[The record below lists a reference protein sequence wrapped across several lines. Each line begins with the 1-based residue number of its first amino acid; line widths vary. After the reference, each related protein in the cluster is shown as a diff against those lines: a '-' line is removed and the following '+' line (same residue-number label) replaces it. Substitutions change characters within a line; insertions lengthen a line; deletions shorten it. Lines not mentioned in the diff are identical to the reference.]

1 MATNVRSIQ
10 QKLFRSDSPSLQNT
24 SDSPKP
30 DNPLTISIPNTA
42 TPPPS
47 LPLKPG
53 KPQESNS
60 PPASNGNAS
69 GPYRDRLRQKLGSDY
84 KTVEQYRLD
93 QDGKRERHWKRWGP
107 YVSDRQWVCC
117 YLPLSEPKP
126 CVHHHSRQPSG
137 KTTQGTA
144 MLGHTSPMS
153 TLAHELIGGEKTVS
167 QASATTISVSAF
179 LFPCGTRRIEC
190 SKKGSS
196 ASQGRKGIM
205 EKMSRNCT
213 TTLILRRLTPT

>member
-24 SDSPKP
+24 SDSTKP
-30 DNPLTISIPNTA
+30 ENPLTISIPKTA
-42 TPPPS
+42 TPPPT
-47 LPLKPG
+47 LPSKVG

-60 PPASNGNAS
+60 SPTSNANVPGL
-69 GPYRDRLRQKLGSDY
+69 YRDRLRQKLGSVY

-107 YVSDRQWVCC
+107 YVSDRQWVCR
-117 YLPLSEPKP
+117 YLSQSNSEP
-126 CVHHHSRQPSG
+126 CVYHISRQPSE
-137 KTTQGTA
+137 KTILGTA
-144 MLGHTSPMS
+144 MFGHTSPMS
-153 TLAHELIGGEKTVS
+153 TLVHGPIGGEKTAS
-167 QASATTISVSAF
+167 QALVTTISVSAF
-179 LFPCGTRRIEC
+179 LFPCGTRRTEC

-196 ASQGRKGIM
+196 ASQGLKGIT

-213 TTLILRRLTPT
+213 IT

>member
-1 MATNVRSIQ
+1 MATNVRNIQ

-30 DNPLTISIPNTA
+30 DIPLTISIPKTV
-42 TPPPS
+42 TPPPT
-47 LPLKPG
+47 LPSKVG

-60 PPASNGNAS
+60 SPTSQGNGP
-69 GPYRDRLRQKLGSDY
+69 GLYRDRVRQKLGSVY

-93 QDGKRERHWKRWGP
+93 QDSKRERHWKRWGP
-107 YVSDRQWVCC
+107 YVSDRQWVCRC
-117 YLPLSEPKP
+117 LFRYNSEP
-126 CVHHHSRQPSG
+126 CVYHLSRQPSE
-137 KTTQGTA
+137 KTILGTA

-153 TLAHELIGGEKTVS
+153 TLVRGPTGGEKT
-167 QASATTISVSAF
+167 ASRALVTTTSVSAF
-179 LFPCGTRRIEC
+179 RFPCGTRRIEC

-196 ASQGRKGIM
+196 ASQGLKGIT

-213 TTLILRRLTPT
+213 ITWILRRLTPT